1 MSAFVARFSP
11 AELADALGLFQP
23 TAEQAAVIAAPPG
36 PLVVIAGAGAGKTET
51 MAARVVWLVA
61 NGYAHPGEVLGL
73 TFTRKAAG
81 QLLRR
86 VRSRLSRLSGARLGL
101 DSPGEPAQTPTVST
115 YHAFAGQ
122 LLREHGVLLGV
133 EPQTRLLTETELW
146 QLCFD
151 VVNGYRGELHTDKNP
166 AAVTSTVLRLSG
178 QLAEHLVDT
187 GQLRDTH
194 VELERLVRTLP
205 PGPYQ
210 RERGPSQW
218 LLRLL
223 AAQSE
228 RAELVSLIDAL
239 HQRMRAEKVVD
250 FGLQMASA
258 AQLASRFPQVGA
270 QLRDRY
276 RVVLLDEYQDTG
288 HAQRVALSA
297 LFGGGVDDG
306 LALTAVGD
314 PIQSIYGW
322 RGAAATNLPRFA
334 TDFPRSDGTP
344 AAVLEL
350 PTSWRN
356 PPRVLQLANAVSAE
370 ARRRSVAVQALRS
383 RPYSP
388 PGTVRCALLAD
399 VQAEREWVADQ
410 VAAHYQRARA
420 NDAAPPTAAVLV
432 RRNAD
437 AAPMAELLRARGIP
451 VEVVGLAGLLSVPE
465 VADVVAMLRLVAD
478 PTAGAAAL
486 RVLTGPRWRLGGRD
500 VAALWR
506 RAVALH
512 GDGDGD
518 GDGEPP
524 DTACLADALADPGPA
539 GAFSVEGYRRITALA
554 EELTTLRGHLGH
566 SLPDLVAEIRR
577 VMRVDCEVRAAR
589 GGQSCGAGA
598 AGAGWTGAEHLDA
611 FADVVGSYSQRAAAP
626 AGLSPASV
634 AGLLSYLDT
643 AAVVENGLP
652 PAQFTVAQDSVQVLT
667 VHAAKGLEWQVVA
680 VPHLSTGVFPSTA
693 SARTWLTDPADLPP
707 LLRGDRASTGA
718 PGVPV
723 LDTSDVT
730 NRKQLSDAIQAH
742 RRQLDERRLD
752 EERRLLYV
760 AITRAEDTL
769 LLSGYHWGVS
779 GVKARGPSPFLLELK
794 DAIDAAAAAGQ
805 PCGVVEH
812 WAPAPADGEPNP
824 LRDTTGEAVWPV
836 DPLGFRRDD
845 VERGAALVA
854 AAMSMH
860 PSTAPAA
867 ADPEDWVTDVDAL
880 LAEHERNT
888 HQTPACPPQLPSQL
902 SVSGL
907 VELAR
912 EPDGAVQRLA
922 RRLPAR
928 PDPHT
933 LLGNAFHDWVQRF
946 YGAGRLIDLA
956 DLPGA
961 ADTAG
966 TQVYSEQLAALQTAF
981 GRSPWAARTPV
992 ATEVPF
998 EMAIGDTVVRG
1009 RIDAV
1014 FADADGGATVV
1025 DWKTGEQPQGREA
1038 ARQAAIQLG
1047 VYRLAW
1053 AALQGCPESTV
1064 CTAFHYVRSGV
1075 TVVPDTLPEP
1085 AELLELIDQAK
1096 LPAAPLGGAPDLERR
1111 GDHRYLKRQPGQGGD
1126 PPRPRPGP
1134 PQPHHV
1140 AVARE
1145 DADEQGGRGKRRGSA
1160 SARKQ
1165 QQRADAD
1172 LGDA

>member
-1 MSAFVARFSP
+1 MKAFVARYSP
-11 AELADALGLFQP
+11 AQLADTLGVFQP

-61 NGYAHPGEVLGL
+61 NGYARPDEVLGL

-86 VRSRLSRLSGARLGL
+86 VRSRLGRLAGAGL
-101 DSPGEPAQTPTVST
+101 AFDAPDGPVQPTTVST

-122 LLREHGVLLGV
+122 LLRDYGVLLGV
-133 EPQTRLLTETELW
+133 EPETRLLSETELW
-146 QLCFD
+146 QLAFD
-151 VVNGYRGELHTDKNP
+151 VVKGHRGALHTDKNP
-166 AAVTSTVLRLSG
+166 AAVTSMVLRLSG

-187 GQLRDTH
+187 GQLQDTH
-194 VELERLVRTLP
+194 VELERLIRTLP

-228 RAELVSLIDAL
+228 RTELVPLIDAL
-239 HQRMRAEKVVD
+239 HQRMRAEKVMD
-250 FGLQMASA
+250 FGRQMASA
-258 AQLASRFPQVGA
+258 AQLVALFPQVGG
-270 QLRDRY
+270 QVRDRY

-297 LFGGGVDDG
+297 LFGGGADDG

-334 TDFPRSDGTP
+334 TDFPRSNGTP
-344 AAVLEL
+344 APVLEL

-356 PPRVLQLANAVSAE
+356 PPRVLQLANAVSAQ

-383 RPYSP
+383 RPNAP
-388 PGTVRCALLAD
+388 PGTVRCALLPD
-399 VQAEREWVADQ
+399 VQAERDWVAD
-410 VAAHYQRARA
+410 VLADHYQRARV
-420 NDAAPPTAAVLV
+420 DGTAPPTAAVLV

-437 AAPMAELLRARGIP
+437 AAPMAETLRARGLP
-451 VEVVGLAGLLSVPE
+451 VEVVGLAGLLSIPE

-478 PTAGAAAL
+478 PAAGPAAL

-506 RAVALH
+506 RSVALH
-512 GDGDGD
+512 GDGGADAGGKPD
-518 GDGEPP
+518 F
-524 DTACLADALADPGPA
+524 DTACLADGIADPGPA
-539 GAFSVEGYRRITALA
+539 GAYSVAGFRRITALA
-554 EELTTLRGHLGH
+554 AELTALRGHLSH

-577 VMRVDCEVRAAR
+577 VMRIDCEVRAAR
-589 GGQSCGAGA
+589 NVRSRGAEA
-598 AGAGWTGAEHLDA
+598 ASAGWTGTEHLDA
-611 FADVVGSYSQRAAAP
+611 FADVVGFYAQRAAAP
-626 AGLSPASV
+626 AGLFPATA

-643 AAVVENGLP
+643 AAVAEHGLA
-652 PAQFTVAQDSVQVLT
+652 PAQLTVTQHRIQVLT

-693 SARTWLTDPADLPP
+693 STRTWLTDAADLPP
-707 LLRGDRASTGA
+707 LLRGDRTSAGA

-730 NRKQLSDAIQAH
+730 NRKQLSDAISAH
-742 RRQLDERRLD
+742 RHQLDQRRLD

-779 GVKARGPSPFLLELK
+779 GIKARGASDFLLELK
-794 DAIDAAAAAGQ
+794 GAIDVAEAAGQ

-812 WAPAPADGEPNP
+812 WAPAPPDGEPNP
-824 LRDTTGEAVWPV
+824 LRDMAVEAVWPV
-836 DPLGFRRDD
+836 DPLGSGRED

-854 AAMSMH
+854 AAMSTG
-860 PSTAPAA
+860 PSTAPAP
-867 ADPEDWVTDVDAL
+867 ADPEGLVADVDAL
-880 LAEHERNT
+880 LAEHERSRQHALNRA
-888 HQTPACPPQLPSQL
+888 PELPPQL

-912 EPDGAVQRLA
+912 DPVGAVQRLA

-928 PDPHT
+928 PDPHA
-933 LLGNAFHDWVQRF
+933 LLGNAFHEWVQRF
-946 YGAGRLIDLA
+946 YGAERLIELA

-961 ADTAG
+961 ADADSAE
-966 TQVYSEQLAALQTAF
+966 VDSAQLAALQTAF
-981 GRSPWAARTPV
+981 GKSPWAARTPV
-992 ATEVPF
+992 AIEVPF

-1009 RIDAV
+1009 RIDAAY
-1014 FADADGGATVV
+1014 ADPDGGATVV
-1025 DWKTGEQPQGREA
+1025 DWKTGERPRGPEA

-1053 AALQGCPESTV
+1053 AALQGCPESAV
-1064 CTAFHYVRSGV
+1064 RTAFHYVRSGV
-1075 TVVPDTLPEP
+1075 TVVPDTLPGF
-1085 AELLELIDQAK
+1085 AELAGLLDQ
-1096 LPAAPLGGAPDLERR
+1096 
-1111 GDHRYLKRQPGQGGD
+1111 QG
-1126 PPRPRPGP
+1126 
-1134 PQPHHV
+1134 
-1140 AVARE
+1140 
-1145 DADEQGGRGKRRGSA
+1145 
-1160 SARKQ
+1160 
-1165 QQRADAD
+1165 
-1172 LGDA
+1172 